1 VDQENP
7 QTRIKICGI
16 TRVED
21 ATAAVAAGA
30 DYLGL
35 NFCPSSPRCL
45 DISQARKIS
54 SAVAGQV
61 RLVAVLVN
69 SEPKKIEEILA
80 EVPVDLLQFH
90 GDETAE
96 EIAPFAKRAIKAVRF
111 ENRLDSDLLTAFCSV
126 WGFLVETWR
135 PGLHGGS
142 GEGWD
147 YGQVAEVEWGRP
159 CFLAGGL
166 RPENVAAAIERSGA
180 WGVDVASGVES
191 EPGIKD
197 PERMKRFVEE
207 VRRAQT

>member
-1 VDQENP
+1 VGQENP
-7 QTRIKICGI
+7 KTRIKICGI

-21 ATAAVAAGA
+21 AIAAVPVGA

-35 NFCPSSPRCL
+35 NFCPSSPRRL
-45 DISQARKIS
+45 EISQARKIA

-69 SEPKKIEEILA
+69 SASQEIEEILA
-80 EVPVDLLQFH
+80 EVPVDLLQFR
-90 GDETAE
+90 GDETVE
-96 EIAPFAKRAIKAVRF
+96 EIAPFTERAIKVVRF
-111 ENRLDSDLLTAFCSV
+111 ENRLDSDLVTAFGDV
-126 WGFLVETWR
+126 WGFLVEARR
-135 PGLHGGS
+135 PGLYGGT
-142 GEGWD
+142 GKGWD
-147 YGQVAEVEWGRP
+147 YGQVAEVDWGRP

-166 RPENVAAAIERSGA
+166 EPENVAVAVERSGA

-197 PERMKRFVEE
+197 PDRMKRFVEE